1 MSPRSRARILGNL
14 ETIYREAYNRAK
26 EAGDTARMLDHTQ
39 GAERA
44 GIPQLRRNHV
54 GTGIAPRAWD

>member
-26 EAGDTARMLDHTQ
+26 EAGDTARMLDLDAAYQ
-39 GAERA
+39 RE
-44 GIPQLRRNHV
+44 QLLL
-54 GTGIAPRAWD
+54 D